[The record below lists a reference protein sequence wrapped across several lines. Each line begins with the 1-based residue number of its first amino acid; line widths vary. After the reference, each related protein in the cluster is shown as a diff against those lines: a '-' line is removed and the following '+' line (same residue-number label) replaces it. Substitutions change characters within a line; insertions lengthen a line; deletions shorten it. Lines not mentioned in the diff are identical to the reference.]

1 MRKVGWPVVLW
12 SVTQRGVWH
21 SAKFP
26 LTNIGHSR
34 VAGVDPEL
42 DSSKEGG
49 KFVHVTSC
57 SSHIGVGFFFR
68 GTRKS
73 WRTFSGEIL
82 LGFCMNLYRSAACAG
97 RGDRLVAA

>member
-57 SSHIGVGFFFR
+57 SSHIGVGV
-68 GTRKS
+68 
-73 WRTFSGEIL
+73 FSGEQGRAGEHF
-82 LGFCMNLYRSAACAG
+82 LGKFCLASA
-97 RGDRLVAA
+97 